1 MLLQNPMEAFSNPS
15 ADYPILGV
23 LEKAHKPMSTTA
35 ISKRCEAVPRISAHK
50 SLTRLSQH
58 GILKHEMLG
67 NTYFYEINRKH
78 VLYEAIREILQAPK
92 SLFDNI
98 ASDISQWNSPPLA
111 VYLFGS
117 AARKQMTAESDIDIL
132 FLFEHD
138 DSNKDICL
146 DNVYSL
152 CEEITEKTG
161 NTTNP
166 VIFAQEEVK
175 NTPLFRDI
183 LNEGVCIFGDTHILK
198 RKLGTHGQSNTVR
211 HSDRPRDK

>member
-1 MLLQNPMEAFSNPS
+1 MLLQNPIEAFSNPA

-23 LEKAHKPMSTTA
+23 LEKARKPMSTTA

-50 SLTRLSQH
+50 SLTRLTQH
-58 GILKHEMLG
+58 GILKQEMLG

-92 SLFDNI
+92 SLFDSI

-117 AARKQMTAESDIDIL
+117 AARNQMTVESDIDIL

-138 DSNKDICL
+138 DSNKEDCL
-146 DNVYSL
+146 DSVYSL

-166 VIFAQEEVK
+166 VIFTQEEVK
-175 NTPLFRDI
+175 NTPFFRDI
-183 LNEGVCIFGDTHILK
+183 LNEGVCIFGDTYILK
-198 RKLGTHGQSNTVR
+198 RKLGAHGQNNTVR
-211 HSDRPRDK
+211 HSDRPRNK